1 MKEKL
6 KLSLIVLFGIIL
18 ALTCIGWSLKGGG
31 KFLGKVKTPQ
41 IPQSTK
47 AVFPNVFLTLD
58 PKEKTEYQ
66 GESFTVNVL
75 AESEKEL
82 LAVDLFIS
90 YDPQVLDLEGIKPG
104 GFYPSPMEFSKDINE
119 RQGKVFYA
127 VGSLSPTKGEGIL
140 VSLIFK
146 GKAGGKQGFV
156 SIDEET
162 LAPIKGE
169 EEINIKL
176 PEAGK
181 YTILE
186 LTE

>member
-1 MKEKL
+1 MKERL

-18 ALTCIGWSLKGGG
+18 ALACIGWSLKGGG
-31 KFLGKVKTPQ
+31 KFLSKVKAPQ
-41 IPQSTK
+41 MPQSTE
-47 AVFPNVFLTLD
+47 AVSPNVFLILD

-66 GESFTVNVL
+66 GKTFTVNVL
-75 AESEKEL
+75 AESEEEM

-90 YDPQVLDLEGIKPG
+90 YDPQVLELEGIKPG
-104 GFYPSPMEFSKDINE
+104 SFYSSPMEFSKDIDE
-119 RQGKVFYA
+119 TQGKVFYA
-127 VGSLSPTKGEGIL
+127 IGSLSPTSGKGIL

-146 GKAGGKQGFV
+146 GKVGGKQGFV

-162 LAPIKGE
+162 LAPVKGE

-176 PEAGK
+176 PEAGR

-186 LTE
+186 STR